1 MTARANYIGLAP
13 KAMQILLN
21 QEAYLKEQ
29 FSDSSILRTALWEL
43 LKLRV
48 SQINQ
53 CAFCVDM
60 HSKDA
65 LAQGETVERLIGLSA
80 WRDMPMYSA
89 TERAALEWAE
99 HLTQSKPVD
108 DHYYDKLA
116 TALGEKGL
124 VDVTI
129 AVNAINSWNRI
140 VKAFKP
146 EVGSYKPQ

>member
-29 FSDSSILRTALWEL
+29 FSDSSILSTALWEL

-60 HSKDA
+60 HSTQPQSARLLSGRSILPKA
-65 LAQGETVERLIGLSA
+65 SRWTTTTMTNWQRPLA
-80 WRDMPMYSA
+80 
-89 TERAALEWAE
+89 
-99 HLTQSKPVD
+99 K
-108 DHYYDKLA
+108 
-116 TALGEKGL
+116 KGWL
-124 VDVTI
+124 M
-129 AVNAINSWNRI
+129 
-140 VKAFKP
+140 
-146 EVGSYKPQ
+146 